1 MERIY
6 TVLINGKLS
15 VRDSAVKTYKTRER
29 AEKENQRYVKGG
41 WNVQICEYTLVNIS
55 KVEEATK

>member
-1 MERIY
+1 MENLY
-6 TVLINGKLS
+6 TVLINGNPYLK
-15 VRDSAVKTYKTRER
+15 DSAVRTYKTRER

-41 WNVQICEYTLVNIS
+41 WNVQICEYALVNIS